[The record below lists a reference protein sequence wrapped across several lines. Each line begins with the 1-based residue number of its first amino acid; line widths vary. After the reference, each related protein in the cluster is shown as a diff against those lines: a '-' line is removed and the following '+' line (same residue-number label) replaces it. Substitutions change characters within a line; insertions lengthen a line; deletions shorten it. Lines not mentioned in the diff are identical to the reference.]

1 MINKE
6 GAMFYEVKVL
16 NPDGSMKNLI
26 SSNDLQKT
34 HWDNFRKSE
43 ESLSLQTSE
52 RRKIPQ
58 WVKETLDVRF
68 PDISESRYTD

>member
-1 MINKE
+1 
-6 GAMFYEVKVL
+6 MFYEVKVL
-16 NPDGSMKNLI
+16 NPDGSMKNIVSRDNLH
-26 SSNDLQKT
+26 KT

-58 WVKETLDVRF
+58 WVKEALDVRF
-68 PDISESRYTD
+68 PDISESRHTD

>member
-1 MINKE
+1 
-6 GAMFYEVKVL
+6 MFYDVKVL
-16 NPDGSMKNLI
+16 SPDGTMKKVI
-26 SSNDLQKT
+26 TSNELQTT

-58 WVKETLDVRF
+58 WVKEKLDIQF
-68 PDISESRYTD
+68 PDYSESRYTD